1 MDRDDVIHLR
11 DCITAWLSGDIIE
24 EKPRKESTQNIAE
37 WTPYEGDHAPL
48 FNMEEYLYREK
59 PKPREFWAGVDEN
72 GKGVGITASLNSG
85 SIPAEWYEVI
95 KVIEV
100 LT

>member
-59 PKPREFWAGVDEN
+59 PKPREWWMDPDDHEIWDIQIDPPIDKA
-72 GKGVGITASLNSG
+72 
-85 SIPAEWYEVI
+85 I
-95 KVIEV
+95 KVREV
-100 LT
+100 LDG